1 MKNLSKSKTLHFEA
15 GNSTHSRRR
24 FLSTAALVA
33 ATRPLRGS
41 IGPGLQIG
49 TMDTVLK
56 QSGQPEAL
64 TTAKQLGLA
73 AVQVTLG
80 VSRDGKTLPLE
91 NMQLQERY
99 RRASQQQKM
108 PIDSTYIDMLHV
120 SCLKSDPH
128 AANWVLKGIEI
139 NKNLGAPILM
149 TVFFGKCAVLNRTEL
164 DYVIDAFRDLTKA
177 AEKAGVILGFENTL
191 SGEDN
196 RYAVDRISS
205 PAFKVWYDVGN
216 STYNGYDVPT
226 EIRMLGRE
234 RICQFHFKDKGYLG
248 EGAVRY
254 EPILKAIA
262 DINFRGYAN
271 LETESPSGNVE
282 RDTKR
287 NLAYLQKLMS
297 RS

>member
-1 MKNLSKSKTLHFEA
+1 MKKLFEGETPHSEA
-15 GNSTHSRRR
+15 GTSTRSRRS
-24 FLSTAALVA
+24 FLGATLAA
-33 ATRPLRGS
+33 ATLRIRANATS
-41 IGPGLQIG
+41 GLRIG

-56 QSGQPEAL
+56 QAGNPEAL

-80 VSRDGKTLPLE
+80 VSRDGKTLPLQDAE
-91 NMQLQERY
+91 LQERY
-99 RRASQQQKM
+99 RRAARGQSM

-120 SCLKSDPH
+120 SCLKSDPN

-139 NKNLGAPILM
+139 NRSLGAPILM
-149 TVFFGKCAVLNRTEL
+149 TVFFGKCAVLNRKEL
-164 DYVIDAFRDLTKA
+164 DYVIDACRDLTKA
-177 AEKAGVILGFENTL
+177 AERAGVILGFENTL

-205 PAFKVWYDVGN
+205 RAFKVWYDVGN
-216 STYNGYDVPT
+216 STYNGYDVPS

-248 EGAVRY
+248 EGAVKY

-262 DINFRGYAN
+262 EIDFKGYAN
-271 LETESPSGNVE
+271 LETTSPSGNVE
-282 RDTKR
+282 QDTKR
-287 NLAYLQKLMS
+287 NLVYLQNLMS
-297 RS
+297 RR

>member
-1 MKNLSKSKTLHFEA
+1 MFE
-15 GNSTHSRRR
+15 GETGQSEVRNSTRSRRS
-24 FLSTAALVA
+24 FLSTTLAA
-33 ATRPLRGS
+33 ATLPLRAS
-41 IGPGLQIG
+41 MTPGLQIG

-56 QSGQPEAL
+56 EAGKPEAL
-64 TTAKQLGLA
+64 TMAKQLGLA

-80 VSRDGKTLPLE
+80 VSPDGKTLPLE
-91 NMQLQERY
+91 DTQLQERY
-99 RRASQQQKM
+99 RRASRQQNV

-120 SCLKSDPH
+120 SCLKSDPN

-139 NKNLGAPILM
+139 NRNLGAPILM

-177 AEKAGVILGFENTL
+177 AERADVILGFENTL
-191 SGEDN
+191 SGKDN

-205 PAFKVWYDVGN
+205 RAFKVWYDVGN
-216 STYNGYDVPT
+216 STYNGYDVPS

-248 EGAVRY
+248 EGAVKY
-254 EPILKAIA
+254 KPILEAIGE
-262 DINFRGYAN
+262 IGFKGYAN
-271 LETESPSGNVE
+271 LETASPSGNVE
-282 RDTKR
+282 QDAKR
-287 NLAYLQKLMS
+287 NLAYLQNLMS